1 MNTFGQA
8 LRLSTFGES
17 HGLGIGAVLDG
28 VPAGLAI
35 DEIFIAKE
43 MLRRAPG
50 RNIYATPRKESD
62 SVEILS
68 GVFEGK
74 STGVPIGLWIG
85 NTSNKSSDYNNI
97 KDIFR
102 PNHADFTYFKKYGLR
117 DYRGGGRA
125 SARESTVR
133 VAAGAIA
140 KLLLREFGVC
150 VKGGVSAIGDIK
162 SQNFNFEYAKT
173 SPIFALDSK
182 IEKSQVALIESV
194 KKSHDS
200 IGGVATICAFGLP
213 VGLGEPLYHR
223 LDGALGDALLGLN
236 AVKAVEI
243 GDGVKSSEQRGS
255 MHNDKMNAHGF
266 ISNHSGGILGGI
278 SNGNILLLHVHFK
291 PTPSIFIPQETLNTS
306 MQEVI
311 CKIKGRH
318 DPCVAVRGSVVA
330 EAMVALVLADMLL
343 LNATSQLA
351 FLKRIYGE

>member
-133 VAAGAIA
+133 VAAG
-140 KLLLREFGVC
+140 
-150 VKGGVSAIGDIK
+150 
-162 SQNFNFEYAKT
+162 
-173 SPIFALDSK
+173 
-182 IEKSQVALIESV
+182 
-194 KKSHDS
+194 SHDS

-291 PTPSIFIPQETLNTS
+291 PTPSIFIPQETLNIS